1 MAKEPLSTQP
11 NVVPFSDTMAGDDF
25 QVEVLNDDEVLIGD
39 PSLDEVDETETSF
52 GENLAEEMDDKEL
65 SQIASELVHSYE
77 SDKDA
82 RSEWEYRYKEGLE
95 TLDPNGGMAE
105 EENQR
110 ATRGLSTVVHP
121 MIAEAA
127 TQFNAKAIAELY
139 PSGGPVKTVIVGDPS
154 EEMEEQAKRVKD
166 YMNYQ
171 ITQEMPEY
179 FPDLDQMLFQLP
191 LVGHTFKK
199 VWWDANLDRQCSQFV
214 KAEDFIVS
222 PDSKDLYTSPRY
234 SHVIRMPRNDYN
246 KYVKAGYYLPSKY
259 TGNDT
264 DPSGDIGSE
273 IEGVDPYG
281 DESTDEVMT
290 LIEMHTYYTFDGIDG
305 GEDDDDDNV
314 IALPYVITI
323 DYDADK
329 VVSIRRNWD
338 EDDEKQKR
346 RDWFVSYKF
355 LPGTG
360 FYGFGLYHMIGGL
373 GKAATGSLRALLDS
387 AAFAN
392 MQGGFKL
399 KGRVTGG
406 ELQIN
411 PGEFADLD
419 ATVDDVNKAIMPL
432 PFKEPS
438 ATLFNLMNAIT
449 DAGRRFASTADLN
462 VGDVNPNAPVGST
475 VALIEQG
482 SKAFSAIHKR
492 LHYSQGQEFKLLA
505 KLNAEYLPES
515 FEFAQSGI
523 STTMY
528 AKDFD
533 NRIDV
538 IPVSDPNIFSTS
550 QRIAQAQAVLQMA
563 QSAPQLHDQYEA
575 YKRMYEAIRIS
586 NIDEVLMK
594 PELASRVDPIT
605 ENMSLMYGKPIRA
618 FPEQDHD
625 SHIAVHMQFIQD
637 PSLAGNPG
645 AMAMQPLIIAHIAE
659 HIALLY
665 RQRMEAAIGIGLPS
679 MPDIRDPKFKFE
691 DIEPELDMMISQR
704 AAEVVAKAPQ
714 MQAIKPLVDMAKA
727 QSQQQQNPLQ
737 YAQQLAQLEA
747 EALKAR
753 TQVQIEADK
762 AKAQQNMQIKQV
774 EAQQDLQIDQ
784 AKLNAELQAKMA
796 KLELELQMEREKN
809 QIKIQ
814 QELIKN
820 ANSNNTNR

>member
-1 MAKEPLSTQP
+1 MARQP
-11 NVVPFSDTMAGDDF
+11 KVIPFAETMPSDDF
-25 QVEVLNDDEVLIGD
+25 QVEQINDDEVLIGD
-39 PSLDEVDETETSF
+39 PELDIVDETESTF
-52 GENLAEEMDDKEL
+52 DENLADTIDAKEL
-65 SQIASELVHSYE
+65 NGVASQLISSYE
-77 SDKDA
+77 SDKEA
-82 RSEWEYRYKEGLE
+82 RSDWEYRYKQGLE
-95 TLDPNGGMAE
+95 TLDPSGGQDE

-127 TQFNAKAIAELY
+127 TQFNARAIAELY
-139 PSGGPVKTVIVGDPS
+139 PSGGPVKTVIIGEPN

-166 YMNYQ
+166 FMNYQ

-199 VWWDANLDRQCSQFV
+199 VWWDANLERQCSQFV
-214 KAEDFIVS
+214 KAEDFVVS
-222 PDSKDLYTSPRY
+222 PESKDLYTATRY
-234 SHVIRMPRNDYN
+234 THVIRMPKNDFN
-246 KYVKAGYYLPSKY
+246 KYVEAGHYLPSKY
-259 TGNDT
+259 SAEDV

-281 DESTDEVMT
+281 DTNDQVMT
-290 LIEMHTYYTFDGIDG
+290 LLEVHSYEMFDGIDG
-305 GEDDDDDNV
+305 IEDNEDDDAV
-314 IALPYVITI
+314 ALPYVITI
-323 DYDADK
+323 DYDAEK
-329 VVSIRRNWD
+329 IVAVRRNWEE
-338 EDDEKQKR
+338 EDKKKKR

-355 LPGTG
+355 LPSTG

-406 ELQIN
+406 EMQIN

-438 ATLFNLMNAIT
+438 QTLFNLMNAIT

-505 KLNAEYLPES
+505 KLNAIYLPDEVKFS
-515 FEFAQSGI
+515 AVGASSI
-523 STTMY
+523 IY

-533 NRIDV
+533 DRIDI
-538 IPVSDPNIFSTS
+538 IPVSDPNIFSTA
-550 QRIAQAQAVLQMA
+550 QRIAQGQAILQMA
-563 QSAPQLHDQYEA
+563 SANPQLYD
-575 YKRMYEAIRIS
+575 MYEANKRMLEAVRIN
-586 NIDEVLMK
+586 NIDEILKK
-594 PELASRVDPIT
+594 PEQAVRLDPID
-605 ENMSLMYGKPIRA
+605 ENMSVMYGKPIRA
-618 FPEQDHD
+618 FPEQEHE
-625 SHIAVHMQFIQD
+625 SHIAVHLQFLQD
-637 PSLAGNPG
+637 PSLGGNPG
-645 AMAMQPLIIAHIAE
+645 AKGLAPILIAHIAE

-665 RQRMEAAIGIGLPS
+665 RTRMQSSINMSLPNI
-679 MPDIRDPKFKFE
+679 PDLRDPKFKFE
-691 DIEPELDMMISQR
+691 DIDPQLDMMISQR
-704 AAEVVAKAPQ
+704 AAEVVAQAPQ
-714 MQAIKPLVDMAKA
+714 MEAIKPLMAM
-727 QSQQQQNPLQ
+727 QGQQQQNPLQ

-747 EALKAR
+747 QALKAR
-753 TQVQIEADK
+753 TDAQIQADMAK
-762 AKAQQNMQIKQV
+762 AKQSMNIKQA
-774 EAQQDLQIDQ
+774 EAKQKMDIDQ
-784 AKLNAELQAKMA
+784 AKLQADLQAKVQ

-809 QIKIQ
+809 NLKIQ
-814 QELIKN
+814 QEIIKN
-820 ANSNNTNR
+820 G

>member
-1 MAKEPLSTQP
+1 M
-11 NVVPFSDTMAGDDF
+11 M
-25 QVEVLNDDEVLIGD
+25 
-39 PSLDEVDETETSF
+39 
-52 GENLAEEMDDKEL
+52 
-65 SQIASELVHSYE
+65 
-77 SDKDA
+77 
-82 RSEWEYRYKEGLE
+82 
-95 TLDPNGGMAE
+95 
-105 EENQR
+105 
-110 ATRGLSTVVHP
+110 
-121 MIAEAA
+121 
-127 TQFNAKAIAELY
+127 
-139 PSGGPVKTVIVGDPS
+139 
-154 EEMEEQAKRVKD
+154 
-166 YMNYQ
+166 
-171 ITQEMPEY
+171 
-179 FPDLDQMLFQLP
+179 
-191 LVGHTFKK
+191 
-199 VWWDANLDRQCSQFV
+199 
-214 KAEDFIVS
+214 
-222 PDSKDLYTSPRY
+222 
-234 SHVIRMPRNDYN
+234 
-246 KYVKAGYYLPSKY
+246 
-259 TGNDT
+259 
-264 DPSGDIGSE
+264 
-273 IEGVDPYG
+273 
-281 DESTDEVMT
+281 
-290 LIEMHTYYTFDGIDG
+290 
-305 GEDDDDDNV
+305 
-314 IALPYVITI
+314 
-323 DYDADK
+323 
-329 VVSIRRNWD
+329 
-338 EDDEKQKR
+338 QK
-346 RDWFVSYKF
+346 
-355 LPGTG
+355 
-360 FYGFGLYHMIGGL
+360 
-373 GKAATGSLRALLDS
+373 
-387 AAFAN
+387 N

-406 ELQIN
+406 EMQIN

-665 RQRMEAAIGIGLPS
+665 RQRMEVAIGIGLPS

-691 DIEPELDMMISQR
+691 DVEPELDMMISQR

-714 MQAIKPLVDMAKA
+714 MQAIKPLTDMAKA

-762 AKAQQNMQIKQV
+762 AKAQQNMQIKQA

-814 QELIKN
+814 QEIMKN
-820 ANSNNTNR
+820 DNSNNI

>member
-1 MAKEPLSTQP
+1 MAREPQ
-11 NVVPFSDTMAGDDF
+11 VIPFAETMPSDEF
-25 QVEVLNDDEVLIGD
+25 QVEKINDDEVLIGD
-39 PSLDEVDETETSF
+39 PSLDEIEVKDTGF
-52 GENLAEEMDDKEL
+52 DENLAEEIDAKEL
-65 SQIASELVHSYE
+65 NGVASELISCYE
-77 SDKDA
+77 SDKEA
-82 RSEWEYRYKEGLE
+82 RSEWEFRYKQGLE
-95 TLDPNGGMAE
+95 TLDAQGGQDE

-110 ATRGLSTVVHP
+110 ASRGLSTVVHP

-127 TQFNAKAIAELY
+127 THFNARAIAELY
-139 PSGGPVKTVIVGDPS
+139 PSGGPVKTVIVGDPN

-191 LVGHTFKK
+191 LIGHTFKK

-214 KAEDFIVS
+214 KAEDFVVS
-222 PDSKDLYTSPRY
+222 PESKDLYTSTRY
-234 SHVIRMPRNDYN
+234 THVIRMPRNDFN
-246 KYVKAGYYLPSKY
+246 KYVQAGFYLPSKY
-259 TGNDT
+259 SSEDI

-273 IEGVDPYG
+273 IEGVDPYNS
-281 DESTDEVMT
+281 ESKDEVMT
-290 LIEMHTYYTFDGIDG
+290 LLEMHCYQSFDGID
-305 GEDDDDDNV
+305 EDNEQDEDNMV
-314 IALPYVITI
+314 HLPYVVTI
-323 DYDADK
+323 DYDSEKIVA
-329 VVSIRRNWD
+329 VRRNWEEAD
-338 EDDEKQKR
+338 ERKKR

-406 ELQIN
+406 EMQIN

-438 ATLFNLMNAIT
+438 QTLFNLMNAIT
-449 DAGRRFASTADLN
+449 DIGRRFANTADLN

-482 SKAFSAIHKR
+482 SKSFSAIHKR

-505 KLNAEYLPES
+505 KLNAEYLPEE
-515 FEFAQSGI
+515 FKFAQSGVDTI
-523 STTMY
+523 IY
-528 AKDFD
+528 AKDFND
-533 NRIDV
+533 RIDI
-538 IPVSDPNIFSTS
+538 IPVSDPNIFSTA
-550 QRIAQAQAVLQMA
+550 QRIAQAQAVLQMS

-575 YKRMYEAIRIS
+575 YKRMYEAIRIN
-586 NIDEVLMK
+586 NIDEVLKK
-594 PELASRVDPIT
+594 PEEASKLDPIT

-618 FPEQDHD
+618 FPEQDHE
-625 SHIAVHMQFIQD
+625 SHIAVHMQFISD

-645 AMAMQPLIIAHIAE
+645 ARSMQPLLIAHIAE

-665 RQRMEAAIGIGLPS
+665 RQRMQSSINMSLPG

-691 DIEPELDMMISQR
+691 DIDPALDMAISQR
-704 AAEVVAKAPQ
+704 AAEVVKQAPQ
-714 MQAIKPLVDMAKA
+714 MEAIKPLVAM
-727 QSQQQQNPLQ
+727 SQQQQQNNPLQ
-737 YAQQLAQLEA
+737 YAQELAKLEA

-753 TQVQIEADK
+753 TQVQIQADQ
-762 AKAQQNMQIKQV
+762 AKAQQKLAINEAEAKQDMQI
-774 EAQQDLQIDQ
+774 EQ
-784 AKLNAELQAKMA
+784 AKLQQELQAKVA
-796 KLELELQMEREKN
+796 KLELELQLEREKN
-809 QIKIQ
+809 AIKLQ
-814 QELIKN
+814 KEL
-820 ANSNNTNR
+820 R

>member
-1 MAKEPLSTQP
+1 MAREPQ
-11 NVVPFSDTMAGDDF
+11 VIPFADTMPSDDF
-25 QVEVLNDDEVLIGD
+25 QIEQLNENEVLVGD
-39 PSLDEVDETETSF
+39 PALDFVEEKENDF
-52 GENLAEEMDDKEL
+52 DQNLAEEIDAKE
-65 SQIASELVHSYE
+65 SIAVASELIKSYE

-82 RSEWEYRYKEGLE
+82 RSQWESRYKQGLE
-95 TLDPNGGMAE
+95 TLDVHGGQEE

-110 ATRGLSTVVHP
+110 ATRGLSNVVHP

-127 TQFNAKAIAELY
+127 TQFNARAIAELY

-154 EEMEEQAKRVKD
+154 EEIEEQARRVKD
-166 YMNYQ
+166 FMNYQ

-191 LVGHTFKK
+191 LIGHTFKK
-199 VWWDANLDRQCSQFV
+199 VWWDTNLDRQCSQFV
-214 KAEDFIVS
+214 KAEDFVVS
-222 PDSKDLYTSPRY
+222 PESKDLYTSSRY
-234 SHVIRMPRNDYN
+234 THVIRMPKNDFN
-246 KYVKAGYYLPSKY
+246 KYVKAGFYLPSKY
-259 TGNDT
+259 DGDDI

-281 DESTDEVMT
+281 DSSDEMMT
-290 LIEMHTYYTFDGIDG
+290 LLEVHTYQTFSDIDT
-305 GEDDDDDNV
+305 DDETDDENLV
-314 IALPYVITI
+314 ALPYVVTI
-323 DYDADK
+323 DYDAET
-329 VVSIRRNWD
+329 VVSIRRNWNE
-338 EDDEKQKR
+338 EDPLQKR

-438 ATLFNLMNAIT
+438 NTLFNLMNAIT

-505 KLNAEYLPES
+505 KLNAEYLDES
-515 FEFAQSGI
+515 FQFSMGGVSQ
-523 STTMY
+523 TVY

-533 NRIDV
+533 DRIDI
-538 IPVSDPNIFSTS
+538 IPISDPNIFSTA

-575 YKRMYEAIRIS
+575 YKRMYEAIRIN
-586 NIDEVLMK
+586 NIDEILKK
-594 PELASRVDPIT
+594 PDEASRIDPVS
-605 ENMSLMYGKPIRA
+605 ENMSLMYGKSIRA
-618 FPEQDHD
+618 FPDQDHEA
-625 SHIAVHMQFIQD
+625 HIAVHLQFIQD

-645 AMAMQPLIIAHIAE
+645 AQAMQPILIAHIAE

-665 RQRMEAAIGIGLPS
+665 RQKMQASIGMSLPNL
-679 MPDIRDPKFKFE
+679 PDLRDPKFKLE
-691 DIEPELDMMISQR
+691 DINPELDMMISQR
-704 AAEVVAKAPQ
+704 AAEVVAKSPQ
-714 MQAIKPLVDMAKA
+714 MEAIAPLAKMM
-727 QSQQQQNPLQ
+727 QQQQQNQQQQNPLQ
-737 YAQQLAQLEA
+737 YAAELAKLEA

-753 TQVQIEADK
+753 TEVQIQGDQ
-762 AKAQQNMQIKQV
+762 AKAQQKLAITDA
-774 EAQQDLQIDQ
+774 EAKQDLQIEQ
-784 AKLNAELQAKMA
+784 AKLQADLQAKVA
-796 KLELELQMEREKN
+796 KLELDLQMEREKN
-809 QIKIQ
+809 AIKLQ
-814 QELIKN
+814 QETIKN
-820 ANSNNTNR
+820 ANSNNPTR

>member
-1 MAKEPLSTQP
+1 MAREPQ
-11 NVVPFSDTMAGDDF
+11 VIPFAETMPSDEF
-25 QVEVLNDDEVLIGD
+25 QVEKINDDEVLIGD
-39 PSLDEVDETETSF
+39 PSLDEIEVKDTGF
-52 GENLAEEMDDKEL
+52 DENLAEEIDAKEL
-65 SQIASELVHSYE
+65 NGVASELISCYE
-77 SDKDA
+77 SDKEA
-82 RSEWEYRYKEGLE
+82 RSEWEFRYKQGLE
-95 TLDPNGGMAE
+95 TLDAQGGQDE

-110 ATRGLSTVVHP
+110 ASRGLSTVVHP

-127 TQFNAKAIAELY
+127 TQFNARAIAELY
-139 PSGGPVKTVIVGDPS
+139 PSGGPVKTVIVGDPN

-191 LVGHTFKK
+191 LIGHTFKK

-214 KAEDFIVS
+214 KAEDFVVS
-222 PDSKDLYTSPRY
+222 PESKDLYTSTRY
-234 SHVIRMPRNDYN
+234 THVIRMPRNDFN
-246 KYVKAGYYLPSKY
+246 KYVQAGFYLPSKY
-259 TGNDT
+259 SSEDI

-273 IEGVDPYG
+273 IEGVDPYNS
-281 DESTDEVMT
+281 ESKDEVMT
-290 LIEMHTYYTFDGIDG
+290 LLEMHCYQSFDGID
-305 GEDDDDDNV
+305 EDNEQDEDNIV
-314 IALPYVITI
+314 HLPYVVTI
-323 DYDADK
+323 DYDSEKIVA
-329 VVSIRRNWD
+329 VRRNW
-338 EDDEKQKR
+338 EEEDEKKKR
-346 RDWFVSYKF
+346 RDWFISYKF

-406 ELQIN
+406 EMQIN

-438 ATLFNLMNAIT
+438 QTLFNLMNAIT
-449 DAGRRFASTADLN
+449 DIGRRFANTADLN

-482 SKAFSAIHKR
+482 SKSFSAIHKR

-505 KLNAEYLPES
+505 KLNAEYLPEE
-515 FEFAQSGI
+515 FKFAQSGVDTI
-523 STTMY
+523 IY
-528 AKDFD
+528 AKDFND
-533 NRIDV
+533 RIDI
-538 IPVSDPNIFSTS
+538 IPVSDPNIFSTA
-550 QRIAQAQAVLQMA
+550 QRIAQAQAVLQMS

-575 YKRMYEAIRIS
+575 YKRMYEAIRIN
-586 NIDEVLMK
+586 NIDEVLKK
-594 PELASRVDPIT
+594 PEEASKLDPIT

-618 FPEQDHD
+618 FPEQDHE
-625 SHIAVHMQFIQD
+625 SHIAVHMQFISD

-645 AMAMQPLIIAHIAE
+645 ARSMQPLLIAHIAE

-665 RQRMEAAIGIGLPS
+665 RQRMQASINMSLPG

-691 DIEPELDMMISQR
+691 DIDPALDMAISQR
-704 AAEVVAKAPQ
+704 AAEVVKQAPQ
-714 MQAIKPLVDMAKA
+714 MEAIKPLVAM
-727 QSQQQQNPLQ
+727 SQQQQQNNPLQ
-737 YAQQLAQLEA
+737 YAQELAKLEA

-753 TQVQIEADK
+753 TQVQIQADQ
-762 AKAQQNMQIKQV
+762 AKAQQKLAINEAEAKQDMQI
-774 EAQQDLQIDQ
+774 EQ
-784 AKLNAELQAKMA
+784 AKLQQELQAKVA
-796 KLELELQMEREKN
+796 KLELELQLEREKN
-809 QIKIQ
+809 AIKLQ
-814 QELIKN
+814 KEL
-820 ANSNNTNR
+820 R

>member
-1 MAKEPLSTQP
+1 MAREPQ
-11 NVVPFSDTMAGDDF
+11 VIPFADAMPSDTFEIEDIGNN
-25 QVEVLNDDEVLIGD
+25 EVLVGD
-39 PSLDEVDETETSF
+39 PSLDVVEETQSDF
-52 GENLAEEMDDKEL
+52 DENLAEQIDAKELVKIASDLITSYEADKE
-65 SQIASELVHSYE
+65 
-77 SDKDA
+77 A
-82 RSEWEYRYKEGLE
+82 RSDWEYRYKQGLE
-95 TLDPNGGMAE
+95 TVDTHGGQEE

-110 ATRGLSTVVHP
+110 ATRGLSNVVHP

-139 PSGGPVKTVIVGDPS
+139 PSGGPVKTIIVGDPS
-154 EEMEEQAKRVKD
+154 EEVEEQARRVKD
-166 YMNYQ
+166 FMNYQ

-199 VWWDANLDRQCSQFV
+199 VWWDANLERQCSQFV
-214 KAEDFIVS
+214 KAEDFVVS
-222 PDSKDLYTSPRY
+222 PESKDLYTSNRY
-234 SHVIRMPRNDYN
+234 THIIRMPKNDFN

-259 TGNDT
+259 TGDDV

-281 DESTDEVMT
+281 DSSDEMMT
-290 LIEMHTYYTFDGIDG
+290 LLEVHSYQTFDGIDG
-305 GEDDDDDNV
+305 GNEDEENLV
-314 IALPYVITI
+314 SLPYVVTI
-323 DYDADK
+323 DYDAESI
-329 VVSIRRNWD
+329 VSVRRNWNE
-338 EDDEKQKR
+338 EDKQQKR

-360 FYGFGLYHMIGGL
+360 FYGFGLFHMIGGL

-438 ATLFNLMNAIT
+438 NTLFNLMTAIT

-482 SKAFSAIHKR
+482 SKSFSAIHKR
-492 LHYSQGQEFKLLA
+492 LHYSQGQEFKLLS

-515 FEFAQSGI
+515 FQFSMGGTSQ
-523 STTMY
+523 TVF

-533 NRIDV
+533 DRIDV
-538 IPVSDPNIFSTS
+538 VPVSDPNIFSTA
-550 QRIAQAQAVLQMA
+550 QRIAQAQAVLTMSQ
-563 QSAPQLHDQYEA
+563 QSPQLHDVYEA
-575 YKRMYEAIRIS
+575 HKRMYEAIRIN
-586 NIDEVLMK
+586 NIDEILKK
-594 PELASRVDPIT
+594 PDEASRIDPVS
-605 ENMSLMYGKPIRA
+605 ENMSLMYGKSIRA
-618 FPEQDHD
+618 FPEQDHE
-625 SHIAVHMQFIQD
+625 SHIAVHLQFAQD

-645 AMAMQPLIIAHIAE
+645 AAGMQPMLIAHIAE

-665 RQRMEAAIGIGLPS
+665 RQKMEAGIGMALPNL
-679 MPDIRDPKFKFE
+679 PNLRDPKFRFE
-691 DIEPELDMMISQR
+691 DIDPQLDMMISQR
-704 AAEVVAKAPQ
+704 AAEVVAKSPQ
-714 MQAIKPLVDMAKA
+714 MDAIAPLA
-727 QSQQQQNPLQ
+727 QMMQRQQQQQQLNNPIQ
-737 YAQQLAQLEA
+737 TAAQLAQLEA
-747 EALKAR
+747 DALRAR
-753 TQVQIEADK
+753 TEVQIQADQ
-762 AKAQQNMQIKQV
+762 AKAQQKLAISEAEAKQDLQIEQAKL
-774 EAQQDLQIDQ
+774 QQDLQ
-784 AKLNAELQAKMA
+784 AKVA
-796 KLELELQMEREKN
+796 KLELELQIEREKN
-809 QIKIQ
+809 AIKLQ
-814 QELIKN
+814 QEINEN
-820 ANSNNTNR
+820 ANSNNPIG